1 MTLIILIEVFSQN
14 SFMQGIYV
22 RKKKTALSCW
32 YMQFSKN

>member
-22 RKKKTALSCW
+22 RKKKRHYLVGICSF
-32 YMQFSKN
+32 YF